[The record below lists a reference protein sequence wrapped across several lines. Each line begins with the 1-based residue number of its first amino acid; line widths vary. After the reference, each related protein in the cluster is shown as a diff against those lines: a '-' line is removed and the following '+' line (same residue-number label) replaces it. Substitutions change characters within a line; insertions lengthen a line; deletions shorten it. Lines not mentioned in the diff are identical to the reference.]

1 MNSIVQ
7 FDSDEISKISNKNKD
22 EVIAD
27 MEKDLESY
35 ETKARL
41 WMEAHDK
48 DIKLAEKLITTSST
62 QALQATGSTMVD

>member
-27 MEKDLESY
+27 MEKDVESY

-41 WMEAHDK
+41 
-48 DIKLAEKLITTSST
+48 
-62 QALQATGSTMVD
+62 

>member
-27 MEKDLESY
+27 MEKDVESY
-35 ETKARL
+35 ETKA
-41 WMEAHDK
+41 W
-48 DIKLAEKLITTSST
+48 
-62 QALQATGSTMVD
+62 V